1 MGPSLFRLGETVQVK
16 SSLVLIDW
24 DTATLH
30 SEGEQLEQEEM
41 IVAGMLVCRRACLIG
56 PRFGS
61 VWSSRELGKI
71 GGPAGSPRPGN
82 HWSFFGPSTLVLGSS
97 QEGARALIYGCR
109 ITDYRLYGI
118 FFLPPCDLPSYTCF
132 FSNTW
137 RAQTRGFCVFGF
149 EKSAKS
155 CICAII
161 TGEGTYWTTQH
172 SMNLVYGLHHSKSCI
187 RES

>member
-71 GGPAGSPRPGN
+71 GGVAGSPRPDN
-82 HWSFFGPSTLVLGSS
+82 QWSLFGPSTLVLGSS

-109 ITDYRLYGI
+109 ITDYRLYGH
-118 FFLPPCDLPSYTCF
+118 FFLPSCDLPSPPIPV
-132 FSNTW
+132 FSPTPGG
-137 RAQTRGFCVFGF
+137 RIPGGFVF
-149 EKSAKS
+149 
-155 CICAII
+155 
-161 TGEGTYWTTQH
+161 
-172 SMNLVYGLHHSKSCI
+172 LVSKSPQN
-187 RES
+187 RVFVL